1 MRSGRDGRFF
11 RFSWRFLL
19 KSNQRHPETCFSQ
32 SSLIIRSYNIHTFFS
47 GNCMKLRKL
56 FENMHL
62 HTSAY
67 NDMQLHTITPKKRAH
82 NYTQWHAI
90 TQIHTY
96 IHTSLHTY
104 MPTYLHT
111 YIPTYLIP
119 SSTQGLECLGPGT
132 SHQRVYFGGGYHFR
146 PSF

>member
-32 SSLIIRSYNIHTFFS
+32 SSLIIRSYNIHTFFFFFF
-47 GNCMKLRKL
+47 MKLRKL

-67 NDMQLHTITPKKRAH
+67 NDMQLHTITQKKRAR
-82 NYTQWHAI
+82 NDTQLHKFI
-90 TQIHTY
+90 RTYIPPY
-96 IHTSLHTY
+96 IHTC
-104 MPTYLHT
+104 LHT
-111 YIPTYLIP
+111 YIPDTLKY
-119 SSTQGLECLGPGT
+119 SGSRMLGPGDQP
-132 SHQRVYFGGGYHFR
+132 SKGLLWWRV
-146 PSF
+146 SF

>member
-67 NDMQLHTITPKKRAH
+67 NDMQLHTITQKKRAH
-82 NYTQWHAI
+82 NYTQLHKFI
-90 TQIHTY
+90 RTYIPPY
-96 IHTSLHTY
+96 IHTCLQ
-104 MPTYLHT
+104 T